1 MQQTERQTDRGG
13 GHFWVTLP
21 IIYHQSG
28 TKCNHREHSES
39 AYLRQRQVHLTPWT
53 LVASITWSGI
63 RFWISGLIRSRVSA
77 RSDHF
82 QHVVSSFPCR
92 CPSFCRVCEKSL
104 VTMRNGNKSP
114 IILYS
119 AMLRKC
125 KTDPE
130 SVSRTRSP
138 SKANRFFP
146 MVGPI
151 ITLIFNKIRLITF
164 GVILLTDTPTNTQT
178 VSITQPPQL
187 PSQT

>member
-1 MQQTERQTDRGG
+1 VHTSVNAKCTSPLEL
-13 GHFWVTLP
+13 WLP
-21 IIYHQSG
+21 
-28 TKCNHREHSES
+28 R
-39 AYLRQRQVHLTPWT
+39 LRDQ
-53 LVASITWSGI
+53 G
-63 RFWISGLIRSRVSA
+63 FDSGLIRSRVSA

-178 VSITQPPQL
+178 VSITQPPHFHRRRKQEHSYRKQIARQL
-187 PSQT
+187 RTQYVEGINSNPMTLKQRLRVTQCH